1 MIQRYV
7 SLWNQVMPLLMYTC
21 QTCWEMCH
29 LFVILVFFSS
39 LQPKSPGSSAPVS
52 KCHHPVSNIK
62 LILGHSGRFMSLNPE
77 VHPQSRHFQYFLPE
91 FFSVPLFLLLKLLK
105 RTLVQYLLLRCEVIW
120 RFFKEKGTVEWLIID
135 ILSCLLQSSFESCW
149 KCLLDHPVS
158 LHFLL
163 LGPVGPLTKK
173 HTDDLSDSDRTDDEG
188 IFFYPIPP
196 FWCQTDVHDKGNPDL
211 PFLLQFL
218 SSLIFLHFLS
228 FFESD
233 GHFLFALHSWN
244 SLLALDVFCP
254 FQLDVWKNSC
264 LPSFFD

>member
-1 MIQRYV
+1 M
-7 SLWNQVMPLLMYTC
+7 SLNMYTYLNALGNVSFV
-21 QTCWEMCH
+21 CH
-29 LFVILVFFSS
+29 WVFFSP
-39 LQPKSPGSSAPVS
+39 LQPESSGSSAPVF
-52 KCHHPVSNIK
+52 KCHHPVSNLK
-62 LILGHSGRFMSLNPE
+62 LILCHSGMFMSLTTE
-77 VHPQSRHFQYFLPE
+77 VRPQYLHFQYFLPV
-91 FFSVPLFLLLKLLK
+91 FFSVPLFLLLNFLK
-105 RTLVQYLLLRCEVIW
+105 DSCAVNLPLRCEASW

-135 ILSCLLQSSFESCW
+135 ILSYLLQASFESCW
-149 KCLLDHPVS
+149 ECVLDHPVS

-196 FWCQTDVHDKGNPDL
+196 FWCQTDLHDKGNQNL

-233 GHFLFALHSWN
+233 GHFLFALHS
-244 SLLALDVFCP
+244 
-254 FQLDVWKNSC
+254 
-264 LPSFFD
+264 